1 MSIAAL
7 IPILGTVLDKIFP
20 DKQAADAAK
29 LRLFELQQQG
39 ELAELNASTDIAKA
53 QAEVNKAEAQ
63 SDGAYK
69 GGWRPAI
76 GYVCAAA
83 MGYSYIV
90 YPLLVFVMS
99 YWMPD
104 VSPPDPVM
112 DDYMWQLVSGMLGL
126 GALRSAEK
134 GAFRKLR

>member
-7 IPILGTVLDKIFP
+7 IPIIGTVLDKIFP
-20 DKQAADAAK
+20 DKGAADAAK

-39 ELAELNASTDIAKA
+39 DLAELDASTEIAKA

-63 SDGAYK
+63 SEGAFK

-83 MGYSYIV
+83 MCYSYII
-90 YPLLVFVMS
+90 YPLLVFVMA
-99 YWMPD
+99 YCKPG
-104 VSPPDPVM
+104 VIPPPPVM
-112 DDYMWQLVSGMLGL
+112 DESMWELVFGMLGL
-126 GALRSAEK
+126 GAMRSWEK
-134 GAFRKLR
+134 RKK

>member
-20 DKQAADAAK
+20 DKEAADAAK

-39 ELAELNASTDIAKA
+39 DLAEINASTEIAKA

-63 SDGAYK
+63 SDGAFK

-83 MGYSYIV
+83 MCYSYII
-90 YPLLVFVMS
+90 YPLLVFVMA
-99 YWMPD
+99 YCKPG
-104 VSPPDPVM
+104 VTPPQPVM
-112 DDYMWQLVSGMLGL
+112 DDYMWELVSGMLGL
-126 GALRSAEK
+126 GAMRSWEK
-134 GAFRKLR
+134 RKK

>member
-7 IPILGTVLDKIFP
+7 IPIIGTVLDKIFP
-20 DKQAADAAK
+20 DKTAADAAK

-39 ELAELNASTDIAKA
+39 DLAELNSSTEIAKA

-63 SDGAYK
+63 SDGAFK

-83 MGYSYIV
+83 MCYSYII
-90 YPLLVFVMS
+90 YPMLVFVMA
-99 YWMPD
+99 YCKPG
-104 VSPPDPVM
+104 VTPPPSVM
-112 DDYMWQLVSGMLGL
+112 DESMWELVFGMLGL
-126 GALRSAEK
+126 GAMRSWEK
-134 GAFRKLR
+134 RKK

>member
-7 IPILGTVLDKIFP
+7 IPIIGTVLDKIFP
-20 DKQAADAAK
+20 DKDAADAAK

-63 SDGAYK
+63 SDGAFK

-83 MGYSYIV
+83 MCYSYII
-90 YPLLVFVMS
+90 YPVLVFSMA
-99 YWMPD
+99 YWRPD
-104 VSPPDPVM
+104 IKPPPPVM
-112 DDYMWQLVSGMLGL
+112 DEYMWELVSGMLGL
-126 GALRSAEK
+126 GAMRSWEK
-134 GAFRKLR
+134 RKK